1 MNGGAKFCA
10 LAASLAASGCQ
21 SGPGAVEV
29 RALANPADRIRSG
42 SDGLA
47 DARAQLALGNAGL
60 ALEGFRKVLRY
71 SPDNPEAYAGIAKCY
86 EAMGRYDLAR
96 KNYEAA
102 LAFAPGIPA
111 CSRDLRSRLPPPRLR
126 RSPWSCPRPSP
137 PRRLKSAPIM
147 HRDLPPPTVNL
158 AGAGDSLAKVTRLDA
173 LAVAGPSITVELP
186 PARPAQSAVAAATPD
201 RGRVIV
207 ATAEQPAAIAV
218 RRYRDLPA
226 PVVDVRAA
234 AASALAV
241 READLASAG
250 PSITVELPPARPASP
265 AAESRALAAL
275 KGPRLERLSPGEVAL
290 VTTGRPLWRGQ
301 LLAQARTTA
310 EVRWVPLMKMASR
323 PNIRLLNAG
332 QRQELAAQSR
342 AMLLDRG
349 WRKIEIGNALDVRD
363 ESMVMLSGL
372 APDIG
377 PQPGRAVRIVQAGPR
392 QGRRPHRAS
401 RPQLGAPRCLHEA
414 RMIAS
419 LLVALSV
426 ASAQPV
432 SRRRRLGKPARRLP
446 PDASTRQGS

>member
-102 LAFAPGIPA
+102 LAFAPRDPGLLKGFAVAAATAAAPA
-111 CSRDLRSRLPPPRLR
+111 QSLVMPATVAAEAVE
-126 RSPWSCPRPSP
+126 
-137 PRRLKSAPIM
+137 SAPIM

-158 AGAGDSLAKVTRLDA
+158 AGAGDSLAKVARLDA

-186 PARPAQSAVAAATPD
+186 PARPVQSAVAAATPD
-201 RGRVIV
+201 RGRVSV

-218 RRYRDLPA
+218 PRYRDLPA

-234 AASALAV
+234 AASAFAV
-241 READLASAG
+241 RELRILASAG

-332 QRQELAAQSR
+332 QRQGLAAQSR
-342 AMLLDRG
+342 AMLLARG

-363 ESMVMLSGL
+363 ESMV
-372 APDIG
+372 IY
-377 PQPGRAVRIVQAGPR
+377 
-392 QGRRPHRAS
+392 
-401 RPQLGAPRCLHEA
+401 
-414 RMIAS
+414 
-419 LLVALSV
+419 
-426 ASAQPV
+426 PV
-432 SRRRRLGKPARRLP
+432 SRRTLARSLAAQFGLSRLVPGKDDVLIVLLGRDSARR
-446 PDASTRQGS
+446 AAFTKRG